1 MFINNCPDHTSMRTA
16 AAHDHNAVGFSAH
29 SQSPV
34 SGLAPV
40 SVVVKSVKRHNPDS
54 LNTPPVASDVP
65 AAPVQPATEPG
76 LQQVVAMF
84 DQVLSLSNASFNN
97 KQRVSIFLRQANQPR
112 TQQHPQAT
120 ACRVC
125 SSGDHSTHAH
135 CRLCLNCFNPGHIR
149 QVCPQLSNS
158 PATMPPFVSPADLN

>member
-1 MFINNCPDHTSMRTA
+1 MKDYSTLACAGESAVDYWIHLNKAIDSADECLRRRGRWVEDPSAETVMMFINNCPDHTSMRTA

-34 SGLAPV
+34 SGVAPV
-40 SVVVKSVKRHNPDS
+40 SLVVESVKRHNPDS

-84 DQVLSLSNASFNN
+84 DPVLSLSNASFNN

-112 TQQHPQAT
+112 T
-120 ACRVC
+120 
-125 SSGDHSTHAH
+125 
-135 CRLCLNCFNPGHIR
+135 
-149 QVCPQLSNS
+149 
-158 PATMPPFVSPADLN
+158 